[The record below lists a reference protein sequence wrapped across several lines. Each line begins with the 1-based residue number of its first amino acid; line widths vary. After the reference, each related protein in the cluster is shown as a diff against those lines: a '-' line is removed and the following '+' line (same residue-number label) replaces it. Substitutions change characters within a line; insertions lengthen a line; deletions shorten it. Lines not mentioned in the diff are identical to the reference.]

1 MKRDSVTHQFNNRGG
16 ALRRIVNFGFLTEL
30 MAANTHPT
38 PKLGVSVHYDLC
50 FCLSA
55 IVYNQNIIILG
66 LLNKYGRSIRIEN
79 LPFHR

>member
-1 MKRDSVTHQFNNRGG
+1 
-16 ALRRIVNFGFLTEL
+16 